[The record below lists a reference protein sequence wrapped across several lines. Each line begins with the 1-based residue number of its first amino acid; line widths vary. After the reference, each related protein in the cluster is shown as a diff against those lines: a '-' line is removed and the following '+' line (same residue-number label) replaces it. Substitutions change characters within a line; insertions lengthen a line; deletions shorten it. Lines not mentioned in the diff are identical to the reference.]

1 MRMHITIVYNK
12 PVSSYYSGTGED
24 EAVKGVVTEA
34 AAVKKALLESGYQ
47 IACIPLSLPFEA
59 AGEILG
65 KLKTNLV
72 FNLFEGFPGYPETEA
87 DICQVLTNVGIP
99 YTGCPPHA
107 LRLALNKAE
116 TKSLFKAG
124 KIDTPDF
131 QLLTPGTLSGFNLK
145 FPCIIKPNSE
155 DASHGITEDSVVNDF
170 HELETQIKK
179 VVTQYRTG
187 EALVEEYIDGRE
199 FNTTVTGN
207 KEKQALAISEIEFSL
222 PPGFP
227 SIITYAGKWEV
238 ESRYYKGTKPVCP
251 AQVTENEKQK
261 IIETAEKACTI
272 TGCRGYARVDM
283 RMDKQGRIY
292 VLEVNP
298 NPDISPDSGAAL
310 QAKTFG
316 MTYTEFIRSIV
327 LLAMEDKSSGG

>member
-1 MRMHITIVYNK
+1 MRITIIYNQ

-34 AAVKKALLESGYQ
+34 AAVKKALLESGYHVD
-47 IACIPLSLPFEA
+47 CIPLSLPFEEA
-59 AGEILG
+59 SETLH
-65 KLKTNLV
+65 KLQTDLV
-72 FNLFEGFPGYPETEA
+72 FNLFEGFPGYPDTEA
-87 DICQVLTNVGIP
+87 DICHVLTDICIP
-99 YTGCPPHA
+99 YTGCPPQA

-116 TKSLFKAG
+116 TKLLLKSG

-131 QLLTPGTLSGFNLK
+131 QLLTPECLSDFNLK

-170 HELETQIKK
+170 QEMERQIRK
-179 VVTQYRTG
+179 VTAHYRTG
-187 EALVEEYIDGRE
+187 EALIEEYIEGRE

-207 KEKQALAISEIEFSL
+207 KGKQALAISEIEFSL
-222 PPGFP
+222 PPGLP

-238 ESRYYKGTKPVCP
+238 ESHYYKGTKPVCP
-251 AQVTENEKQK
+251 ARVTGNEKQK

-283 RMDKQGRIY
+283 RMDEQGRIY

-310 QAKTFG
+310 QAKTVG

-327 LLAMEDKSSGG
+327 LLAMEGEESGV